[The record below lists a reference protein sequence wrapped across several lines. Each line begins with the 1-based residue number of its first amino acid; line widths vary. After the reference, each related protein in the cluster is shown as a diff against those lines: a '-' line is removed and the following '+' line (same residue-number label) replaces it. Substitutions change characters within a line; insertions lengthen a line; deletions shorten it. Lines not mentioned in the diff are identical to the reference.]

1 MSAATYAWVKS
12 GHLIGVLLWIGG
24 MTSVYWLLRMHAT
37 VPKAMHERFTL
48 MERSLALMMDLAAT
62 LAIGCGIAMIFGQT
76 PNFLAQ
82 PHHGWFHIKLTVVV
96 LGVLSVHG
104 LIRARVGKFGRG
116 KISPVPAWAWT
127 LLLVS
132 IVAILILVYRV
143 RYAMEFA
150 PPAPN
155 PAAAS
160 SPPSPPPSPPPS
172 R

>member
-1 MSAATYAWVKS
+1 MSPETYAWVKS
-12 GHLIGVLLWIGG
+12 GHVIGVFLWIGG
-24 MTSVYWLLRMHAT
+24 LFSVYWMLRMHAHA
-37 VPKAMHERFTL
+37 PRDMHEKLTL

-76 PNFLAQ
+76 PNFLVQ

-104 LIRARVGKFGRG
+104 LIRARVGKFSRG
-116 KISPVPAWAWT
+116 KISPVPSWPWT

-132 IVAILILVYRV
+132 VMAIMILLFRV

-150 PPAPN
+150 PPTPAMTA
-155 PAAAS
+155 PAA
-160 SPPSPPPSPPPS
+160 